1 MSGKG
6 GGEMEEIVKQCR
18 GQWQWIK
25 ATVLYGEGGGSRELG
40 RVMGTQWKWCLF
52 SIPRRIKSP
61 ESEFSSMSYK
71 VQTLK

>member
-6 GGEMEEIVKQCR
+6 RGNGGDSK
-18 GQWQWIK
+18 
-25 ATVLYGEGGGSRELG
+25 TVSGAMAVDKSNCFVWGRGGSRELG